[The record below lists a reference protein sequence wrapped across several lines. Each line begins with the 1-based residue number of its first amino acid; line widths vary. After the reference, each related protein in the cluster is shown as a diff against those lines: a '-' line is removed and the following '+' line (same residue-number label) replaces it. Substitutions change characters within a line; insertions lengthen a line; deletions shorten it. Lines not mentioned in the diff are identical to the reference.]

1 MDLSLFGQSR
11 DAERRRPAA
20 HPVLAPG
27 SPTPRARGPTRRF
40 TQLNK
45 LLWLLQSGASEDGH
59 FLSLRRTQT
68 LHSPGL
74 EKSLNLRGF
83 PSAMGSFVHYFSPTR
98 KSEEPI
104 ALSSP
109 IARRFKPVSQLA
121 WRYGLVELPSQY
133 TGADF
138 GPYRPGERRLLA
150 ALRSGSGQA
159 AARGGGSRP
168 SPCSSMRQ
176 VKRGHYWK

>member
-27 SPTPRARGPTRRF
+27 SPTPRARGPTQRS
-40 TQLNK
+40 TQLNT

-74 EKSLNLRGF
+74 GKSLNLRGF
-83 PSAMGSFVHYFSPTR
+83 LSAMGSFVHYFSPTR
-98 KSEEPI
+98 KSEEPGSI
-104 ALSSP
+104 PEGVTEVSNSSKLRGVSRGRETPTICRRTERAGRTNPPGPSVLSCTTERCFGSDAPCTERASVPGTPAL
-109 IARRFKPVSQLA
+109 I
-121 WRYGLVELPSQY
+121 
-133 TGADF
+133 
-138 GPYRPGERRLLA
+138 
-150 ALRSGSGQA
+150 LRS
-159 AARGGGSRP
+159 
-168 SPCSSMRQ
+168 
-176 VKRGHYWK
+176 